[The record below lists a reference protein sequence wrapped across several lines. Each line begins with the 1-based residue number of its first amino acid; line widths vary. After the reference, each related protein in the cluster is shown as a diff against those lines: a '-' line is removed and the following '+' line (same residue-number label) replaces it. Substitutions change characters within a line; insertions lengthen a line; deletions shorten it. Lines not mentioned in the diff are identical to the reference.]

1 MWRQP
6 SSAVSGAKRRPAS
19 MERTLLSVAFD
30 VDVDFDFDRTPIRR
44 GCPIFRV
51 FCERWEPRTPAA
63 PFLTLTL
70 LLLLQV
76 WNGHS
81 CPLPLTL
88 ILTLLGKG
96 GWPTLAHHNRGC
108 PIRRGFRRMGT
119 TNAST
124 FGRLLSFLAN
134 QHSPPTSASS
144 ERRFSTLFLRPA
156 VFVPIFRHFSNPIH
170 LSHSPPTNY
179 SFKVVFRV
187 FRDFHSV
194 RVKPL

>member
-96 GWPTLAHHNRGC
+96 GWPTLAPPQQRLPHPSRFSTDGHHERKHIWPLAVLSRESALATNECKLRA
-108 PIRRGFRRMGT
+108 PLFHAFPSPRGFR
-119 TNAST
+119 ADISA
-124 FGRLLSFLAN
+124 LLQPHPPQPLAAH
-134 QHSPPTSASS
+134 Q
-144 ERRFSTLFLRPA
+144 L
-156 VFVPIFRHFSNPIH
+156 
-170 LSHSPPTNY
+170 
-179 SFKVVFRV
+179 
-187 FRDFHSV
+187 
-194 RVKPL
+194 